1 MIETE
6 LEYSVAK
13 ALRHEFETADRER
26 AIQIYHTSYHLSYYE
41 QAKEMSQD
49 IECDYNIKLD

>member
-1 MIETE
+1 MEETE

-13 ALRHEFETADRER
+13 ALRHEFETADRDR
-26 AIQIYHTSYHLSYYE
+26 AIQIYHTCYQLSYYAT
-41 QAKEMSQD
+41 AKEMASD